1 MKKIKNCK
9 HCYEQFEARRS
20 NHVYCTNSCKTKA
33 SYKRNDYKYVSGHY
47 QKEEAGLKVPD
58 KNTLNNSVVLEE
70 KLAAIEK
77 KISGVNLDSVK
88 STMIGTVAAD
98 SISYGVKKAFMPNT
112 LPATKNDIL
121 LLNEEIKQIKRLM
134 FELKYGGKA
143 SIK

>member
-47 QKEEAGLKVPD
+47 QKEETGLKVPD
-58 KNTLNNSVVLEE
+58 ENTLNNSVVLEE

-77 KISGVNLDSVK
+77 RISGINLDSIK
-88 STMIGTVAAD
+88 NTMIGTAAAD
-98 SISYGVKKAFMPNT
+98 SIAYGLKKTFMPNT

-121 LLNEEIKQIKRLM
+121 LLNEEMKQIKRLM